1 MTAQIQKIAIPKPDN
16 GRSFDSLK
24 PLSPRHKKARIG
36 EKEKDIPAVIP
47 DPEIVEQDV
56 INLTS
61 HPDAFGVDPVP
72 VSWGHPDPAIRAPV
86 ICTVRHGAQRNA
98 IGAHQGSYC
107 IYTGLAVAAKKLDP
121 DYVPD
126 LQLTAPVFKIGPH
139 PAWSDPKKIAALDP
153 FGHMTTQSYSEW
165 LNKGW
170 DIRPTIAV
178 TKAHIDLPECREAVA
193 TGRLKPDGKI
203 LMPSGQSI
211 VSKAAIEP
219 VWYLPEIARRF
230 QTTETNLRK
239 SIFRMTN
246 GMYPELIT
254 RPDIKIFL
262 PPIGGLTIYV
272 WGDPDTIPDED
283 IELTCR
289 VHDECN
295 GSDVFGS
302 DICTCRPYLT
312 HAIEECIKTAQRGGA
327 GIVIYYR
334 KEGRSLGEVTKY
346 LVYNTRKRQE
356 GGDSAERYFS
366 CTEQVAGVQDT
377 RFQALMPDPLHF
389 LGVTKI
395 HNFISMSDMKYN
407 AIVNTGIK
415 IENRVEIPAELV
427 PDDAQVEITAKVFH
441 GYNAGEA
448 YQGINKESL
457 KKTVGRE
464 YDYGQKDESKEKEKE
479 EEK

>member
-1 MTAQIQKIAIPKPDN
+1 MREAKKPKTDDEQEKGKSLEMFVRTTSTLCLTLTDTGSIPT
-16 GRSFDSLK
+16 
-24 PLSPRHKKARIG
+24 
-36 EKEKDIPAVIP
+36 
-47 DPEIVEQDV
+47 PEISDGDL
-56 INLTS
+56 ISLTS
-61 HPDAFGVDPVP
+61 HPEAFGVSPIPIQWGDEDPTKR
-72 VSWGHPDPAIRAPV
+72 GPV
-86 ICTVRHGAQRNA
+86 ICTVRHGSQRNA

-121 DYVPD
+121 DYVPN
-126 LQLTAPVFKIGPH
+126 LKLTSPVFKIGPH
-139 PAWSDPKKIAALDP
+139 PSWSDPKKIGSMDP
-153 FGHMTTQSYSEW
+153 YGHMTTEVFGGW
-165 LNKGW
+165 LDKGW
-170 DIRPTIAV
+170 DIRPTIVSFFLAFVIDIEILSEFSNFFVQAV
-178 TKAHIDLPECREAVA
+178 TKAHIDLPECREGVKS
-193 TGRLKPDGKI
+193 GRLVPDGKI
-203 LMPSGQSI
+203 LFESGQS
-211 VSKAAIEP
+211 VVAKAAVEP

-230 QTTETNLRK
+230 ETTETDLRQ

-254 RPDIKIFL
+254 RPDIKVFL
-262 PPIGGLTIYV
+262 PPIGGLTVYI

-283 IELTCR
+283 VELTCR

-312 HAIEECIKTAQRGGA
+312 HAIEECIKTAQRGGC

-395 HNFISMSDMKYN
+395 DNFISMSDMKYN
-407 AIVNTGIK
+407 GK
-415 IENRVEIPAELV
+415 ILNLYTP
-427 PDDAQVEITAKVFH
+427 
-441 GYNAGEA
+441 
-448 YQGINKESL
+448 
-457 KKTVGRE
+457 
-464 YDYGQKDESKEKEKE
+464 
-479 EEK
+479 

>member
-1 MTAQIQKIAIPKPDN
+1 MPKDGPQQKKAKTVDKDDGIPIPDN
-16 GRSFDSLK
+16 T
-24 PLSPRHKKARIG
+24 PL
-36 EKEKDIPAVIP
+36 DY
-47 DPEIVEQDV
+47 
-56 INLTS
+56 INLTTHS
-61 HPDAFGVDPVP
+61 DSFGVDPIP
-72 VSWGHPDPAIRAPV
+72 VSWGHPNPMVRGPV
-86 ICTVRHGAQRNA
+86 ICTIRHAAQRNA

-107 IYTGLAVAAKKLDP
+107 VYTGLAVAAGKLNP
-121 DYVPD
+121 EHMPE
-126 LQLTAPVFKIGPH
+126 LKLTTPVFDIGPF
-139 PAWSDPKKIAALDP
+139 PSWADPRKMASIDP
-153 FGHMTTQSYSEW
+153 FGHVVTDAFRSY
-165 LNKGW
+165 LNKGY

-178 TKAHIDLPECREAVA
+178 TKAHIDLPETREAMA
-193 TGRLKPDGKI
+193 AGRLKADGKI
-203 LMPSGQSI
+203 LLESGQSI

-219 VWYLPEIARRF
+219 VWYLPEVARRF
-230 QTTETNLRK
+230 GCTESKLRQ

-254 RPDIKIFL
+254 RPDLKIFL
-262 PPIGGLTIYV
+262 PPIGGLTIYI

-283 IELTCR
+283 IPLTCR

-302 DICTCRPYLT
+302 DICTCRPYMT
-312 HAIEECIKTAQRGGA
+312 HAIEECIKTAQAGGC
-327 GIVIYYR
+327 GIVVYFR

-356 GGDSAERYFS
+356 GGDSAEKYFN

-415 IENRVEIPAELV
+415 IVNRVEIPPDLV
-427 PDDAQVEITAKVFH
+427 PADAQVEITAKVFH
-441 GYNAGEA
+441 GYNAGAA
-448 YQGINKESL
+448 YQGIGEKDMKET
-457 KKTVGRE
+457 KGRE
-464 YDYGQKDESKEKEKE
+464 YKYEMPVEKDADAFVVQDEGEGKK
-479 EEK
+479 